1 MRGPAMIRTQRPLD
15 ELHAPKGYFNRRI
28 KGSKD
33 TKITA
38 EDYLELGRRLDEQEA
53 IEANDADHTKVNIT
67 GIHGKWI
74 EYEDSHLA

>member
-1 MRGPAMIRTQRPLD
+1 MIPTRQPLD
-15 ELHAPKGYFNRRI
+15 ELHAPKSYSNRRI
-28 KGSKD
+28 KGSKG

-53 IEANDADHTKVNIT
+53 IEANDAEHTKVNIT

-74 EYEDSHLA
+74 KYEDSHLC